1 LGRGFDTPEVQQPG
15 ALGAVGQSLRF
26 PGVDSG
32 LAVADPRSTGG
43 SGTLDGETDR
53 ENRAVLGFVEA
64 EIGVDEVYVGGGH
77 ADVRLL
83 SEFSR
88 HTDCGRL
95 VDIQDVA
102 RDRPGPLTAAVRL

>member
-53 ENRAVLGFVEA
+53 ENRAVLGFVE
-64 EIGVDEVYVGGGH
+64 EELGVDEVNVGGGH
-77 ADVRLL
+77 ADVRP
-83 SEFSR
+83 SR
-88 HTDCGRL
+88 SSHVTPTAGDSSTSGTS
-95 VDIQDVA
+95 
-102 RDRPGPLTAAVRL
+102 PGIVQAP